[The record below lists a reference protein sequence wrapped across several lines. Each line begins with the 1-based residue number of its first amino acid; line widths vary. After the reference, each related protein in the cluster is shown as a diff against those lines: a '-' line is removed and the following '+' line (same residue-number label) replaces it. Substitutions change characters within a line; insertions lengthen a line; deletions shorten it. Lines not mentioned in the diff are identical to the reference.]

1 MRGICLFR
9 RKLLV
14 VAILILTC
22 GTAWA
27 DPLLRVF
34 AIRGFAGVV
43 FSRGLNQFCEELARI
58 PQVACTVEDFNDA
71 SDIEGKASAAMA
83 AGQRLILVGHSLGAH
98 AALRIA
104 AAMKG
109 SIPLIVTIDPNWFP
123 TPPAV
128 PENAEIVLNYY
139 QDFDMLGRATLQPS
153 PAFRGKLYQFRR
165 SEAHVGIERSPQIH
179 AEIIAEIR
187 NVLVSMNS
195 PPPRPRLPRS
205 DSDRRSR

>member
-14 VAILILTC
+14 VAILTLTC

-43 FSRGLNQFCEELARI
+43 FSQGLNQFCHELARI

-104 AAMKG
+104 AAIKG

-139 QDFDMLGRATLQPS
+139 QDFDMLGRAILQPS
-153 PAFRGKLYQFRR
+153 PAFRGKLYQIRR

-179 AEIIAEIR
+179 AEIIAQIR
-187 NVLVSMNS
+187 NVLASMNS
-195 PPPRPRLPRS
+195 PSPRPRLPRS